1 MGAMRTAPS
10 LDQTNGDNYYEIN
23 GGLDHG
29 DHLDGAFVIE
39 HGTETTC
46 NIYFD
51 PDAGLNNG
59 YAFYIRSDNSAAYF
73 AYSAEL

>member
-10 LDQTNGDNYYEIN
+10 LDQTNGDNYYELN

-29 DHLDGAFVIE
+29 DHLDGAFIIE

-51 PDAGLNNG
+51 PDGSLNNG
-59 YAFYIRSDNSAAYF
+59 YSFYIKSDNAASYF